1 MSKVVSLRE
10 AVSSVA
16 GLAPKQEP
24 VSYAQGAPSRRGKKG
39 IVIYVDPVVAKQL
52 RRIALDHDKTI
63 QSLGE
68 DAINGLLERY
78 GEKPI
83 A

>member
-1 MSKVVSLRE
+1 MSKPKLGE
-10 AVSSVA
+10 AVQAVS

-24 VSYAQGAPSRRGKKG
+24 PPYMRSVPSRQGKKG
-39 IVIYVDPVVAKQL
+39 IVIYVEPAAAKILRQL
-52 RRIALDHDKTI
+52 ALDRGRSL
-63 QSLGE
+63 QSLGQE
-68 DAINGLLERY
+68 AINGLLEKY